1 MDVSLE
7 EVQELLTALNVLTP
21 KQTNYFLQTMNAR
34 QMRILEVL
42 FFNLATNPQGL
53 STADR
58 KVLSKYK
65 NKIEAIASK
74 DYSHTEKRDILNK
87 RGGFVGALLPI
98 LGTLVTSFLTR

>member
-1 MDVSLE
+1 
-7 EVQELLTALNVLTP
+7 
-21 KQTNYFLQTMNAR
+21 
-34 QMRILEVL
+34 MRILEVL

>member
-7 EVQELLTALNVLTP
+7 EVEQLLTALKVLTP

-34 QMRILEVL
+34 QMRILEVA
-42 FFNLATNPQGL
+42 FYNLAINPKGL
-53 STADR
+53 STADK

-65 NKIEAIASK
+65 NRIEAIASK

-87 RGGFVGALLPI
+87 RGGFIGALLSI

>member
-7 EVQELLTALNVLTP
+7 EVEQLLTALKVLTP

-34 QMRILEVL
+34 QMRILEVA
-42 FFNLATNPQGL
+42 FYNLAINPKGL
-53 STADR
+53 STADK

-65 NKIEAIASK
+65 NRIEAIASK

-87 RGGFVGALLPI
+87 RGGFIGALLPI

>member
-34 QMRILEVL
+34 QMRILEIA
-42 FFNLATNPQGL
+42 FYNLAINPKGL
-53 STADR
+53 STADK

-65 NKIEAIASK
+65 NRIEAIASK
-74 DYSHTEKRDILNK
+74 DYSHTEKRDILKK
-87 RGGFVGALLPI
+87 RGGFIGALPPI

>member
-7 EVQELLTALNVLTP
+7 EVQQLLTALNLLTP

-34 QMRILEVL
+34 QMRILEVA
-42 FFNLATNPQGL
+42 FYNLAINPKGL
-53 STADR
+53 STADK

-65 NKIEAIASK
+65 NKTEAIASK

-87 RGGFVGALLPI
+87 RGGFIGALLSI

>member
-7 EVQELLTALNVLTP
+7 EVQQLLTALSLLTP

-34 QMRILEVL
+34 QMRILEVA
-42 FFNLATNPQGL
+42 FYNLAINPKGL
-53 STADR
+53 STADK

-65 NKIEAIASK
+65 NRIEAIASK

-87 RGGFVGALLPI
+87 RGGFIGALLPI